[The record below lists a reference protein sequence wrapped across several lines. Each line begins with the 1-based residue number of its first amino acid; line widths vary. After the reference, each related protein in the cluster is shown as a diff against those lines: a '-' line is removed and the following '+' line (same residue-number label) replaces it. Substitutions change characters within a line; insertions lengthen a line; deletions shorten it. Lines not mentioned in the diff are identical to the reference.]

1 MIPQYGELNRIYS
14 DFIVSHTFSFDKQKF
29 ITNFYKQYND
39 TKAFEAAILE
49 LVLDKQKEQYTLIL
63 DSLRA
68 EIEKNMMLY
77 EKYPLLDDEII
88 SRVCYHFA
96 DRYNI
101 DIEEQLEVTQK
112 LNKPLN
118 EAYNRYDS
126 IDYREHTAE
135 EEKQAEKEYERCK
148 AEYEKE
154 KEELDKLYE
163 LQKQARKEAFQYIE
177 NCCGDIYKLSF
188 HFMEILAKYIPVA
201 KDKPEELT
209 KPSEPDMQE
218 EAPKEEQHEY
228 FDMELLSH
236 VYTTCVGEQ
245 FENISEY
252 DFYACMN
259 LHPGKCKLKI
269 KTREKIRVCYLI
281 FLMGEQ
287 LPKLDRENWKKN
299 ILKMLDIE
307 ENYYKSKYKEPVSDF
322 PSDSNQKF
330 AKEMDLQELLSKPV
344 WQMTGEEFI
353 FLSKHA
359 SRQTETQPQP
369 ITDTERKYV
378 YGILGIAKLF
388 GCSLPTA
395 NRIKKSGK
403 IDKAITQIGRKII
416 VDVELALELAGK
428 KTGGRK

>member
-1 MIPQYGELNRIYS
+1 MAGEILIMIPQYGELNRIYS

-101 DIEEQLEVTQK
+101 DIEEQLEVTQR

-126 IDYREHTAE
+126 IGYREHTAE

-154 KEELDKLYE
+154 KEELNRLYE
-163 LQKQARKEAFQYIE
+163 LQKQAKKEAFQYIE

-201 KDKPEELT
+201 KDKPDE
-209 KPSEPDMQE
+209 PSKQE
-218 EAPKEEQHEY
+218 KQQDVPKEQPEY
-228 FDMELLSH
+228 FDAELLSLIH
-236 VYTTCVGEQ
+236 KVCVGEQ
-245 FENISEY
+245 FEDIATQ
-252 DFYACMN
+252 DFYANMN
-259 LHPGKCKLKI
+259 LSSCEKGLKI
-269 KTREKIRVCYLI
+269 KAREKIRVCYLI
-281 FLMGEQ
+281 FLMSER
-287 LPKLDRENWKKN
+287 LPKQDRDKWKN
-299 ILKMLDIE
+299 IILKQLDID

-330 AKEMDLQELLSKPV
+330 AKEMDA
-344 WQMTGEEFI
+344 I
-353 FLSKHA
+353 F
-359 SRQTETQPQP
+359 R
-369 ITDTERKYV
+369 
-378 YGILGIAKLF
+378 
-388 GCSLPTA
+388 
-395 NRIKKSGK
+395 
-403 IDKAITQIGRKII
+403 
-416 VDVELALELAGK
+416 
-428 KTGGRK
+428 

>member
-1 MIPQYGELNRIYS
+1 MAGEILIMIPQYGELNRIYS

-101 DIEEQLEVTQK
+101 DIEEQLEVTQR

-126 IDYREHTAE
+126 IGYREHTAE

-154 KEELDKLYE
+154 KEELNRLYE
-163 LQKQARKEAFQYIE
+163 LQKQAKKEAFQYIE

-201 KDKPEELT
+201 KDKPD
-209 KPSEPDMQE
+209 EPNKQE
-218 EAPKEEQHEY
+218 TQQNVSKERPEY
-228 FDMELLSH
+228 FNTELLSLIH
-236 VYTTCVGEQ
+236 KVCVGEQ
-245 FENISEY
+245 FEDIATQ
-252 DFYACMN
+252 DFYANMN
-259 LHPGKCKLKI
+259 LSSCEKGLKI
-269 KTREKIRVCYLI
+269 KAREKIRVCYLI
-281 FLMGEQ
+281 FLMSE
-287 LPKLDRENWKKN
+287 KLSKQYRDEWRDK
-299 ILKMLDIE
+299 ILKLLDID
-307 ENYYKSKYKEPVSDF
+307 ENYYRSKYKEPVSDF

-330 AKEMDLQELLSKPV
+330 AKEMDA
-344 WQMTGEEFI
+344 I
-353 FLSKHA
+353 F
-359 SRQTETQPQP
+359 R
-369 ITDTERKYV
+369 
-378 YGILGIAKLF
+378 
-388 GCSLPTA
+388 
-395 NRIKKSGK
+395 
-403 IDKAITQIGRKII
+403 
-416 VDVELALELAGK
+416 
-428 KTGGRK
+428 